1 MITALDVANT
11 FLVRA
16 KNENID
22 ISPMKLQKL
31 IYILYKVYLKETKK
45 RLFAEKFEV
54 WKYGPVI
61 SDVYQVFKK
70 YRSNKISDF
79 YKKKDGS
86 YTTVKLNNNPK
97 FDKVFA
103 EVWDKYSRVDG
114 IYLSQLTHQKD
125 TAWSKADE
133 RNDYFLNDNE
143 IFEESEYEIG
153 A

>member
-1 MITALDVANT
+1 
-11 FLVRA
+11 
-16 KNENID
+16 
-22 ISPMKLQKL
+22 
-31 IYILYKVYLKETKK
+31 

-61 SDVYQVFKK
+61 SDVYQAFKK

-79 YKKKDGS
+79 YKKNDGS